1 MADAFDKAGLTAR
14 KIHRYGWKP
23 SLPDLRDHIADSSEL
38 KIQDEV
44 DPRADLPAV
53 FDQGQLG
60 SCTANAVAAAVEYD
74 AKLNGSDPGV
84 LSRLWIYYYER
95 KLEGAPLDQ
104 DTGAYGR
111 DGFKVCNKLG
121 VPPEADWPLFRGD
134 PLQTGVAKT
143 TLPDKLEIRWK
154 IDLKKGIESTAA
166 IVKDTVYVGCFDD
179 HLHAYDLANGK
190 HEPIKCR
197 ASYDVLET
205 QSKLQLNIHCAS
217 ESYNF
222 DLRASASHSG
232 DTITGNWSEATRNA
246 AGTLSGKVEGAGF
259 QVVAKRQAFSAS
271 LNLVTQ
277 GNKQSVTIRSQDEKA
292 EVRGATITMQ
302 RS

>member
-121 VPPEADWPLFRGD
+121 VPPEADWPYDISKFADEPPASLDAETLQHRISNYRVVPRNVDSMRAVLSNRQTIAFGFTVYASFESQEVASTGIV
-134 PLQTGVAKT
+134 PLPTRNEKVLGGHEVLLVGYLKDEMRPALLLDSVTHAAFDQLRAQHAPGVPSILLKNVTDFELRHSRDLPDT
-143 TLPDKLEIRWK
+143 TLKSVQEK
-154 IDLKKGIESTAA
+154 
-166 IVKDTVYVGCFDD
+166 
-179 HLHAYDLANGK
+179 
-190 HEPIKCR
+190 
-197 ASYDVLET
+197 
-205 QSKLQLNIHCAS
+205 
-217 ESYNF
+217 
-222 DLRASASHSG
+222 
-232 DTITGNWSEATRNA
+232 
-246 AGTLSGKVEGAGF
+246 
-259 QVVAKRQAFSAS
+259 S
-271 LNLVTQ
+271 L
-277 GNKQSVTIRSQDEKA
+277 
-292 EVRGATITMQ
+292 
-302 RS
+302 